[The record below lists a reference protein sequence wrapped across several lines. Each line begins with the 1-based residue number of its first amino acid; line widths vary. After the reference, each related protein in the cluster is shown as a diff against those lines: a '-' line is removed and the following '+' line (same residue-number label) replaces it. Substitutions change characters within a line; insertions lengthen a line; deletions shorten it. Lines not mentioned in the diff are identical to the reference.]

1 MPRSGFSESRMH
13 PDSIC
18 TTNSPITTTRM
29 QRKLLAFGAGA
40 RVRNSSNMSL
50 TFNATGL
57 PRTGA
62 GASTRRM
69 FPQPPLGLRAC
80 YQPARARPLN
90 KRTGSRRRLI
100 SKRAK
105 LAERWLRVTYRAL
118 IGKDFQ
124 ARPRVGSAFY
134 DEFIETEPVTRALRR
149 HSGLRSRARRE
160 IPVENLRARPVQ
172 HALEASRMIVD
183 RFQVFD

>member
-18 TTNSPITTTRM
+18 TTDSPITTTRM

-50 TFNATGL
+50 TFNATGR

-69 FPQPPLGLRAC
+69 FPQPPLGLRVC
-80 YQPARARPLN
+80 YQPARARDHLI
-90 KRTGSRRRLI
+90 KGQVLAVGFI

-124 ARPRVGSAFY
+124 AR
-134 DEFIETEPVTRALRR
+134 RR
-149 HSGLRSRARRE
+149 GGGPLYYQ
-160 IPVENLRARPVQ
+160 I
-172 HALEASRMIVD
+172 
-183 RFQVFD
+183 